1 MTSPAVLF
9 PGDAVVGADAG
20 GAGEEE
26 EPFLES
32 PQYVTFYSKLPGQ

>member
-9 PGDAVVGADAG
+9 PGVVGADAG

-32 PQYVTFYSKLPGQ
+32 PPFIGNILGH